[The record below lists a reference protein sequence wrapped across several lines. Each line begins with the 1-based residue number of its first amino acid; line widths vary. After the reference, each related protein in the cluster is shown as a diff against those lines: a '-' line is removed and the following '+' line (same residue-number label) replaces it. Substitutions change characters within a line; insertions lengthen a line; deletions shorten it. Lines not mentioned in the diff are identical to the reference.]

1 MSSAEWLTG
10 RDARNLLLSVG
21 PLDARIGAKLFRLAA
36 DGMVRTRAKVVFVN
50 ETAQSRDVDISA
62 TLWAQL
68 LTGAPIRED
77 WVLSSF
83 AGRRARR
90 LLDEDDVVRLGGV
103 TFSAIDL
110 KASLG
115 LEVIETDTA
124 STAELAK
131 APRGFQRADAGLV
144 EEMHRLFDSGEEPS
158 LLRAATLLASTAQ
171 GNGTLESKRD
181 RIYKRRR
188 RGT

>member
-1 MSSAEWLTG
+1 MSATIHLFATDTISLHQAARQVHRDATQVARHVGRLLHRSLERLESRWMSSAEWLTG

-115 LEVIETDTA
+115 LEVIEI
-124 STAELAK
+124 S
-131 APRGFQRADAGLV
+131 R
-144 EEMHRLFDSGEEPS
+144 
-158 LLRAATLLASTAQ
+158 
-171 GNGTLESKRD
+171 
-181 RIYKRRR
+181 
-188 RGT
+188 